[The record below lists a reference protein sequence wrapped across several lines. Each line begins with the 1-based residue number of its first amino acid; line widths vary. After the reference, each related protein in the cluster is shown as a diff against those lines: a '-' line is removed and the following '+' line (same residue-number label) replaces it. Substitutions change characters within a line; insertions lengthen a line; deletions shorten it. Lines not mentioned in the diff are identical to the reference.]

1 MSNLPLRADLYIC
14 FDNRLFA
21 IVPKAIGATTAR
33 YVTHILLGEAAEL
46 WPLFHNTLV
55 QYLAGG
61 ASPYLF
67 ARFAWA
73 IIQQVKPFVVAGYD
87 RHVFKVRIMRDGGVG
102 RELKDDYGGG
112 GSRSA
117 TSSRKRSK
125 PGSKAEGDG
134 DVSEDSDVNMSNE
147 WKDMIDRWQDE
158 MGGWEQQGDKSET
171 TVEEDNHE
179 HLSVGLKA
187 QLEEASLGG
196 RARAG

>member
-1 MSNLPLRADLYIC
+1 
-14 FDNRLFA
+14 
-21 IVPKAIGATTAR
+21 
-33 YVTHILLGEAAEL
+33 
-46 WPLFHNTLV
+46 
-55 QYLAGG
+55 
-61 ASPYLF
+61 
-67 ARFAWA
+67 
-73 IIQQVKPFVVAGYD
+73 
-87 RHVFKVRIMRDGGVG
+87 MRDGGVG

-134 DVSEDSDVNMSNE
+134 YVSEDSDVNMSNE